1 MGCLSSKAKND
12 SVEPIDQPPEGDHG
26 SLTGGDGGDR
36 TSTSAQSGASRGS
49 GVSGPGDKPVPKA
62 RRFTED
68 GAFVATGPRG
78 VLTKRVVSTDGGG
91 VADAPLDSDDELE
104 ARMRAPRVTPSGVP
118 AGAEADADAAA
129 AKKKK
134 KKDKSR
140 LTDLEDY
147 DLEGEDPE
155 TTEEMLRRK
164 ASKKAGDSRVLQKV
178 FGDIDDISDDD
189 TPRGGKR
196 PALGPLGAG
205 PLGGPGPG
213 FGGGPLVVGA
223 GVRKPGLAP
232 LAPLGARAPTPS
244 DTPPM
249 ASFLAPVRR
258 PTAAQITP
266 GEPTPVYSREETARE
281 EEERRI
287 DAAAPAEPTDPDGD
301 FEWRDD
307 AGGTA
312 PSPAPHSFAPDP
324 ADGDFEWRD
333 DELDAPTPTPPSF
346 AHDPTEED
354 LEWRDDELA
363 PGLDEHAAATRLQAA
378 QRGRAARARVAQLK
392 AELRRAE
399 AEVACPTEDTYEDEF
414 EDDFEVEESAPD
426 DERERHAAATKLQA
440 AQRGKIAR
448 AEVARLRARR
458 NEETMREPAYDEVF
472 QSNDDDAREAAATRL
487 QAAQRGRAAR
497 ARVAELRAQVR
508 EVESAV
514 AAEDTYE
521 DEFEDEFEDDFE
533 AESPPPD
540 PAEPKMEVE
549 TEKTHSPM
557 PAAPGPS
564 ILDELYELEDHE
576 KDALEED
583 EHFEPAELETPMQ
596 TPRKEVPG
604 AAQPLSPA
612 PESAKDPWSGF
623 QETYGNPGEGGGELD
638 DTFERANER
647 RKTVVA
653 EDDPHSNGKVADSSP
668 PQPVGDGWA
677 DEDLDDGLEA
687 GGEVDYDDVLED
699 VEDDDVF

>member
-1 MGCLSSKAKND
+1 MGCLSSKAKED
-12 SVEPIDQPPEGDHG
+12 PVEPIDQPPEGDHG
-26 SLTGGDGGDR
+26 SLTGGDGGEG
-36 TSTSAQSGASRGS
+36 TSTSAQSRASRGS
-49 GVSGPGDKPVPKA
+49 GVSGPGDRPVPKA

-68 GAFVATGPRG
+68 GAVVATGPKN
-78 VLTKRVVSTDGGG
+78 VLTKRVVSTDGDGG
-91 VADAPLDSDDELE
+91 ADAPLDSDDELE
-104 ARMRAPRVTPSGVP
+104 AQMRAPRATPSGVP
-118 AGAEADADAAA
+118 ARAEADADAAA

-134 KKDKSR
+134 KKDKNR

-164 ASKKAGDSRVLQKV
+164 ASKKAGDSRVMQKV

-189 TPRGGKR
+189 TPRGGR
-196 PALGPLGAG
+196 LPALGPLGAG
-205 PLGGPGPG
+205 PLGGPAPG

-232 LAPLGARAPTPS
+232 LAPLGARAPSPS

-258 PTAAQITP
+258 PAAAQITP
-266 GEPTPVYSREETARE
+266 GEPTPVYRRDDSARE

-307 AGGTA
+307 EDGAA
-312 PSPAPHSFAPDP
+312 PTPAPPSFAPDP

-333 DELDAPTPTPPSF
+333 DALGAPSPAPPSF
-346 AHDPTEED
+346 AHDPAEED

-363 PGLDEHAAATRLQAA
+363 PRLDEHAAATRLQAA
-378 QRGRAARARVAQLK
+378 QRGRAARARVAELK

-399 AEVACPTEDTYEDEF
+399 AEVASPAEDAYEDEF
-414 EDDFEVEESAPD
+414 EDDFEAEESAPD

-440 AQRGKIAR
+440 AQRGRIAR
-448 AEVARLRARR
+448 TEVARLRARR
-458 NEETMREPAYDEVF
+458 DEEATREPEYDDAFE
-472 QSNDDDAREAAATRL
+472 SNDDDARETAATRL

-508 EVESAV
+508 EAEAAV
-514 AAEDTYE
+514 AAEERY
-521 DEFEDEFEDDFE
+521 EDEFEDDFE
-533 AESPPPD
+533 AESPPPA
-540 PAEPKMEVE
+540 PAELQVEVE
-549 TEKTHSPM
+549 AEKMHSPM
-557 PAAPGPS
+557 PAATGPS

-576 KDALEED
+576 KDALDED
-583 EHFEPAELETPMQ
+583 NHFEPAELETPMQ

-604 AAQPLSPA
+604 AAQPPSPV
-612 PESAKDPWSGF
+612 PESAEDPWSGF
-623 QETYGNPGEGGGELD
+623 QETYGNPGEGGGGLD
-638 DTFERANER
+638 DTFERADER
-647 RKTVVA
+647 RETVVA
-653 EDDPHSNGKVADSSP
+653 EDDPHLNGNVADSSP
-668 PQPVGDGWA
+668 PQPVSDGWA
-677 DEDLDDGLEA
+677 DGDLDDGLEA

-699 VEDDDVF
+699 VEDDVF

>member
-49 GVSGPGDKPVPKA
+49 GMSGPGDKPVPKA

-78 VLTKRVVSTDGGG
+78 VLTKRVVSTDGDGG
-91 VADAPLDSDDELE
+91 ADAPLDSDDELE
-104 ARMRAPRVTPSGVP
+104 AQIRAPRATPSGVP

-134 KKDKSR
+134 KKKDKNR

-164 ASKKAGDSRVLQKV
+164 ASKKAGDSRVMQKV

-189 TPRGGKR
+189 TPRGGR
-196 PALGPLGAG
+196 LPALGPLGAG
-205 PLGGPGPG
+205 PLGGPAPG

-232 LAPLGARAPTPS
+232 LAPLGARAPSPS

-258 PTAAQITP
+258 PAAAQITP
-266 GEPTPVYSREETARE
+266 GEPTPVYRRDEPARE
-281 EEERRI
+281 DEERRI

-307 AGGTA
+307 EHGAA
-312 PSPAPHSFAPDP
+312 PSPAPPSFAPDP

-333 DELDAPTPTPPSF
+333 DELGAPSPAPPSF
-346 AHDPTEED
+346 AHDPAEED

-363 PGLDEHAAATRLQAA
+363 PRLDEHAAATRLQAA
-378 QRGRAARARVAQLK
+378 QRGRAARARVAELK

-399 AEVACPTEDTYEDEF
+399 AEVASP
-414 EDDFEVEESAPD
+414 
-426 DERERHAAATKLQA
+426 
-440 AQRGKIAR
+440 
-448 AEVARLRARR
+448 AEG
-458 NEETMREPAYDEVF
+458 AY
-472 QSNDDDAREAAATRL
+472 
-487 QAAQRGRAAR
+487 
-497 ARVAELRAQVR
+497 
-508 EVESAV
+508 
-514 AAEDTYE
+514 
-521 DEFEDEFEDDFE
+521 EDEFEDDFE
-533 AESPPPD
+533 AESPPPA
-540 PAEPKMEVE
+540 PAEPQVEVE
-549 TEKTHSPM
+549 AEKTHSPM

-576 KDALEED
+576 KDALDED
-583 EHFEPAELETPMQ
+583 DHFEPEELETPMQ

-604 AAQPLSPA
+604 AAQPPSPV
-612 PESAKDPWSGF
+612 PESAEDPWSGF
-623 QETYGNPGEGGGELD
+623 QETYGNSGEGGGELD
-638 DTFERANER
+638 DTFERADER
-647 RKTVVA
+647 RETVVA
-653 EDDPHSNGKVADSSP
+653 KDDPHSNGNVADSSP

-677 DEDLDDGLEA
+677 DGDLDDGLEA